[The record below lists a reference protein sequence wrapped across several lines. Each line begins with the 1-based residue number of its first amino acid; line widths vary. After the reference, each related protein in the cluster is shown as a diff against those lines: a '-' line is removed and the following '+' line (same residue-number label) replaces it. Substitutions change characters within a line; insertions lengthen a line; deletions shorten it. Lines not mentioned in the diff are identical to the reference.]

1 MTEGASTEG
10 SNDDQPQKK
19 GLNLSIAM
27 DHLEVI
33 DTSIGRVFLFPLR
46 VSDTRAYAKL
56 PNLSSIQC
64 IRGFLPCIASL
75 SADNSLDLKRL
86 AITVDQ
92 VDQLSDDEIEV
103 LAEAYATSSEFRETD
118 VETEGKALVSRE
130 PGEAATAYLDRLL
143 RNVVEEREKRS
154 RTIME
159 SFVGSTQSIFD
170 QVRKSSLALGST
182 LDEYTR
188 LSNRSSQP
196 ELLAPRVETMHSL
209 NEQFARQARE
219 RAEELE
225 MVRLTGKM
233 TAESAQT
240 LKDLAEAATKLLEQ
254 LDERDKKSDKS
265 TRTQINIA
273 VWSVGISAVLA
284 LFALIVSGFSYYQ
297 DKTSNGA
304 SDQWQTEVLREVKV
318 SNGYGESVYAE
329 NLLLREQVERL
340 ASTVRDL
347 EDKVSGKTQKANQ
360 ILLDQ
365 TKARL
370 SP

>member
-1 MTEGASTEG
+1 MTQGASTEG
-10 SNDDQPQKK
+10 SNANNIQKK

-27 DHLEVI
+27 EHLAVI

-46 VSDTRAYAKL
+46 VSDTHAYAKL
-56 PNLSSIQC
+56 PDLSSIQR

-92 VDQLSDDEIEV
+92 VDQLSDDEIET
-103 LAEAYATSSEFRETD
+103 LAEAYASSSEFRETD

-130 PGEAATAYLDRLL
+130 PGEVATVYLDRLL
-143 RNVVEEREKRS
+143 RDVVEERARRS
-154 RTIME
+154 RKIME
-159 SFVGSTQSIFD
+159 SVVGSTQSVFD

-182 LDEYTR
+182 LGEYTR

-209 NEQFARQARE
+209 NEQFARKARE

-225 MVRLTGKM
+225 MVKLTGKM

-240 LKDLAEAATKLLEQ
+240 LKDLAEAATNLLEQ
-254 LDERDKKSDKS
+254 LDERDKKSDK
-265 TRTQINIA
+265 TTTTQINIA
-273 VWSVGISAVLA
+273 VWSVGVSAVLA

-329 NLLLREQVERL
+329 SLLLREQVERL

-347 EDKVSGKTQKANQ
+347 EEKVNGKTKKPNQASHDQKSSR
-360 ILLDQ
+360 D
-365 TKARL
+365 
-370 SP
+370 